1 MDIFF
6 LVNGMMNIHRTRD
19 SLKNIN
25 DIELSEFIGLLN
37 PFVFNGS
44 KILSGG
50 GDDDEG
56 GGLKY
61 YAKLILKILAWLLF
75 FCFFG
80 PLAPWVLISW
90 YTFRR
95 LYRGYKMYF
104 RQY

>member
-6 LVNGMMNIHRTRD
+6 LVNGMMNIHRSRN

-25 DIELSEFIGLLN
+25 DIELGEFISLLN

-61 YAKLILKILAWLLF
+61 YAKLFLKILAWLLF
-75 FCFFG
+75 LCFF
-80 PLAPWVLISW
+80 LLK
-90 YTFRR
+90 FQ
-95 LYRGYKMYF
+95 L
-104 RQY
+104 